1 MTGEFAPAIGGALEL
16 AGKHRLGRIDVLVH
30 ECPDA
35 RGQFLGARRHGR

>member
-1 MTGEFAPAIGGALEL
+1 MTGEFAPAIGGAL
-16 AGKHRLGRIDVLVH
+16 KHRLGRIDVLVH